1 MSDKVRFEFELTEE
15 EAEDLAQF
23 LKRAGLDDYRS
34 KAVNQTE
41 AYRMQEVG
49 EKIRKILA
57 EQGFSPR

>member
-1 MSDKVRFEFELTEE
+1 MPEKVRFEVELTEE

-23 LKRAGLDDYRS
+23 LKRAGLQDYRNN
-34 KAVNQTE
+34 AVDQNE
-41 AYRMQEVG
+41 AYRMLGVG